1 VLVLSIHVHHRQG
14 KPPTSTLSSRLER
27 SVGEGPAVSLS
38 GTAKG
43 PCVNYLWVPFLD
55 QRKLQV
61 PPLRYPGFP
70 AAPGGVGDL
79 HAAFLTES
87 RTRGRWLVPLS
98 RKSRYAP
105 VGMTKFGAAAYL
117 GGGGDG
123 WTESRALDRLATSSY
138 GVMLETDSAEAQKV
152 SFTAPWNT
160 RAPYEV
166 SVDVIWPNVAETNDE
181 LDPRLPLLPGAAKA
195 G

>member
-1 VLVLSIHVHHRQG
+1 
-14 KPPTSTLSSRLER
+14 
-27 SVGEGPAVSLS
+27 
-38 GTAKG
+38 
-43 PCVNYLWVPFLD
+43 
-55 QRKLQV
+55 
-61 PPLRYPGFP
+61 
-70 AAPGGVGDL
+70 
-79 HAAFLTES
+79 
-87 RTRGRWLVPLS
+87 VPLS